1 MNKNFLIDKIFQNS
15 INYPNKICLK
25 TDDKTLTFRQ
35 FWNLSKKFS
44 DYLNRETSS
53 IPIVCVL
60 ETKSYFDY
68 VALIGT
74 LLSGGY
80 YIPISNLTP
89 DKRILEI
96 LNLTKANFISS
107 LKIKKNF
114 SLRNIKIIKPSIFLQ
129 KIKTNRTNKINKKS
143 DIAYII
149 FTSGTTGQPKGV
161 IITKNNLNSYLK
173 WFVKEIKIDKNDN
186 SAQVSSISF
195 DLSVASIFPPLI
207 SGSKLC
213 VASKKDLI
221 LPGKFLNIQKINHL
235 VCTPSLIDYIE
246 NSNQLNKI
254 KFKNIKKIFF
264 CGEPLYKTHV
274 IKIFNVNKN
283 IMIINAYGPT
293 ETTCSMTY
301 CLINKNNYKNLSNK
315 MMSIGVPINKMK
327 IKLIDKNFNISKTQG
342 EILITGPQ
350 VAKGYLNLK
359 KENEN
364 KFIYLKGQKY
374 YRTGDNAYLFKNK
387 YYFSNR
393 EDSQVKVRGY
403 RIELNEINHFIRAY
417 GYSGVYTDV
426 MKGNLV
432 TYIQNK
438 TLKRSKLIKFLS
450 KKLESYKIPNTF
462 IRVDQ
467 FPLNKNDKIDIQ
479 KLKKIL

>member
-1 MNKNFLIDKIFQNS
+1 
-15 INYPNKICLK
+15 
-25 TDDKTLTFRQ
+25 
-35 FWNLSKKFS
+35 
-44 DYLNRETSS
+44 
-53 IPIVCVL
+53 
-60 ETKSYFDY
+60 
-68 VALIGT
+68 
-74 LLSGGY
+74 
-80 YIPISNLTP
+80 
-89 DKRILEI
+89 
-96 LNLTKANFISS
+96 
-107 LKIKKNF
+107 
-114 SLRNIKIIKPSIFLQ
+114 
-129 KIKTNRTNKINKKS
+129 
-143 DIAYII
+143 
-149 FTSGTTGQPKGV
+149 
-161 IITKNNLNSYLK
+161 
-173 WFVKEIKIDKNDN
+173 
-186 SAQVSSISF
+186 
-195 DLSVASIFPPLI
+195 
-207 SGSKLC
+207 
-213 VASKKDLI
+213 
-221 LPGKFLNIQKINHL
+221 
-235 VCTPSLIDYIE
+235 
-246 NSNQLNKI
+246 
-254 KFKNIKKIFF
+254 
-264 CGEPLYKTHV
+264 
-274 IKIFNVNKN
+274 
-283 IMIINAYGPT
+283 
-293 ETTCSMTY
+293 
-301 CLINKNNYKNLSNK
+301 

-393 EDSQVKVRGY
+393 ADSQVKVRGY